1 MATFTM
7 NLEDDEHRT
16 LKMYATSK
24 GLSIKE
30 YIMSLFRKDL
40 KENKLDEGYSFEDF
54 NEETQKAILKSNQ
67 KSTKRN
73 TISIESI
80 EQYKKLKES
89 NELDMYD
96 FTTYKDNKLFFDCLN
111 LD

>member
-1 MATFTM
+1 M
-7 NLEDDEHRT
+7 NLENDEHRT

-30 YIMSLFRKDL
+30 YIISLFRKDL
-40 KENKLDEGYSFEDF
+40 KENKFSEGHSFDDF
-54 NEETQKAILKSNQ
+54 NEETQKAILEANK

-73 TISIESI
+73 TISIESV
-80 EQYKKLKES
+80 EQYKKLKET
-89 NELDMYD
+89 NELDRYD